1 MVVVV
6 LTLVEIIVDLVDRVV
21 VLDGVQVLNLQLLVV
36 MLVDILLQ
44 KDKMVV
50 VLLLQ

>member
-6 LTLVEIIVDLVDRVV
+6 LTLVEIIVETVDQVV
-21 VLDGVQVLNLQLLVV
+21 VLDGVQVLNLQLLLV